1 MASHGAVHPDT
12 AIKTKVTFN
21 GNTRCFKLVLRD
33 LGANVLLPKLRT
45 LLAIPEDKE
54 VTFERYSDSAGGY
67 VVLDTAEPTAFKQL
81 YRAARAKLKLRIQAT
96 IVPAKVPAPVVV
108 DPSSSTDT
116 LTDQR
121 NAPST
126 EAGPSTLPSPSNV
139 SHFSLPPAY
148 ASRVSIVPAEAPFEE
163 LATLDTTTP
172 VAPLPD
178 LGQAVADAVSTYLS
192 GDEYLQK
199 LRETVREEVGKEV
212 EKLEKSTEKLER
224 PPSEAPVP
232 APFTAPPTDIP
243 EFESLETK
251 IAPSPFTYA
260 IYCNSCEGSIKDV
273 HYHCGCCDRGD
284 YDLCKSCVARG
295 IHCKDSTHWL
305 IKRVLSP
312 TGVIVSSTTE
322 SVSQKDGSV
331 QVSSRRTC
339 NCCVVDLPGKE
350 FVTCKVC
357 EDYDVCL
364 QCHTSLKHGHNPSHE
379 FVPATP
385 ETMLAPYAVSLLAPG
400 RALRHYAICDGC
412 DKQIYG
418 VRNKCLNC
426 PDWDYCASCVSTA
439 SENHPKHRFVPIY
452 EPLPVGFIKTDFVRH
467 FGVYCDGPMCADK
480 TNRSWIVGDR
490 YKCAV
495 CPDTDFCASCEASP
509 VNPHNASHPLIKLKT
524 PVRNVHVTTMEDQN
538 SDNILGDVP
547 IPVPTT
553 NAATQVQTVAEV
565 KPVEEPE
572 PPFENVEEYLEKTVP
587 VIEEEKV
594 KPEVEPK
601 VRAGPESEPV
611 VPEPLQAHFV
621 RDTIPDGYEMIVGE
635 EFTQTWILN
644 NSGSSEWPAGVSVQF
659 VCGDEMFRNEVSSVN
674 ATVTSTK
681 TPPGHHAAFTVNLK
695 APFITNRRLITYWRL
710 VGPDGTR
717 FGDKLWC
724 EIQSIEKPKEDKM
737 EQSVL
742 ESKDEFEDVS
752 EHANDGSQASSQMIF
767 PKLPVESPVASTENL
782 VAGVSLKGE
791 IIPVSAPMST
801 TSTGMGDDESEVDV
815 GSLGDEVES
824 FLTDDEYDVLD
835 ASDEEAFEECEK
847 MT

>member
-1 MASHGAVHPDT
+1 MASHGSVHPDT

-45 LLAIPEDKE
+45 LLAIPEDKQ
-54 VTFERYSDSAGGY
+54 VIFERYSDSAGGY
-67 VVLDTAEPTAFKQL
+67 VILDTAEPAAFKQL

-96 IVPAKVPAPVVV
+96 I
-108 DPSSSTDT
+108 
-116 LTDQR
+116 R
-121 NAPST
+121 NVPST
-126 EAGPSTLPSPSNV
+126 EAGPSTQPSPSNV
-139 SHFSLPPAY
+139 SHLSLPPAY
-148 ASRVSIVPAEAPFEE
+148 ASKVSLVPAETPFEE
-163 LATLDTTTP
+163 LAAVDTTTKF
-172 VAPLPD
+172 APPPD
-178 LGQAVADAVSTYLS
+178 LGQTVADAVSTYLS

-212 EKLEKSTEKLER
+212 EKLERSSEKPEQA
-224 PPSEAPVP
+224 PSEAPVP
-232 APFTAPPTDIP
+232 APFTAPPTDAS
-243 EFESLETK
+243 EFENFETK

-322 SVSQKDGSV
+322 PVSQKDGSV
-331 QVSSRRTC
+331 QTSSRRTC
-339 NCCVVDLPGKE
+339 NCCVVDLPSKE

-357 EDYDVCL
+357 EDYDVCIS
-364 QCHTSLKHGHNPSHE
+364 CHTSLKHGHNPSHE
-379 FVPATP
+379 FVPAAP
-385 ETMLAPYAVSLLAPG
+385 ETMLQPYATSLLAPG

-426 PDWDYCASCVSTA
+426 PDWDYCANCISTA
-439 SENHPKHRFVPIY
+439 SENHSGHRFVPIY
-452 EPLPVGFIKTDFVRH
+452 EPLPVGFINTDFARH
-467 FGVYCDGPMCADK
+467 FGVYCDGPICADK
-480 TNRSWIVGDR
+480 SDRSWIVGDR

-509 VNPHNASHPLIKLKT
+509 INPHNVSHPLIKLKT
-524 PVRNVHVTTMEDQN
+524 PVRNVHVTTIENQD
-538 SDNILGDVP
+538 SENILGDVP
-547 IPVPTT
+547 IPVTTT
-553 NAATQVQTVAEV
+553 NAATQVQTVAEA

-587 VIEEEKV
+587 VAEEE
-594 KPEVEPK
+594 PEAEPTTE
-601 VRAGPESEPV
+601 AGPEPV
-611 VPEPLQAHFV
+611 APGPEPLQAAFV
-621 RDTIPDGYEMIVGE
+621 RDTIPDGCEVIGGE

-644 NSGSSEWPAGVSVQF
+644 NSGSSVWPAGVSVQF
-659 VCGDEMFRNEVSSVN
+659 VCGDEMFRNDEGSPIN
-674 ATVTSTK
+674 ATVSSTE
-681 TPPGHHAAFTVNLK
+681 TPPGHHAAFSVNLK
-695 APFITNRRLITYWRL
+695 APFVTNRRLITYWRL
-710 VGPDGTR
+710 VGPDGSR

-724 EIQSIEKPKEDKM
+724 EIQSIEKPKDKM

-791 IIPVSAPMST
+791 NMPVSVPMST

-847 MT
+847 AT